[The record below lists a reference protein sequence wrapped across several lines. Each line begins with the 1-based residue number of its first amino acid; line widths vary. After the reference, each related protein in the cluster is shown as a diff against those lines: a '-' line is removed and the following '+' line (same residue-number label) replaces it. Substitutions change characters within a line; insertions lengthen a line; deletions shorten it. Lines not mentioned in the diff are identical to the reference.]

1 MHKRTIRLA
10 ISAITLALVVSVPV
24 DAAGQGRAGLR
35 QRQQQQRERSPRN
48 SDRRARPA
56 PRRAVPPAST
66 PRDSDRRAR
75 PAPRRAVPRASTPR
89 ARPAPRDSDRRGSFR
104 RGFGQRGF
112 GQLGFGRRGF
122 RSQFNFNF
130 GLGTSQY
137 GYTPQYYPPYSWERT
152 PYNGGCGWWD
162 EPDYTVVY
170 RGGRWVRQYFCV
182 NMSTRNRY

>member
-1 MHKRTIRLA
+1 MHKRTIHLA
-10 ISAITLALVVSVPV
+10 ISAIMLALVVSVPV

-35 QRQQQQRERSPRN
+35 QRQQQQRERS
-48 SDRRARPA
+48 
-56 PRRAVPPAST
+56 

-104 RGFGQRGF
+104 RGFEQRGS
-112 GQLGFGRRGF
+112 GWLGFGRRGGF

-137 GYTPQYYPPYSWERT
+137 GYTPQYYPPYSWERV
-152 PYNGGCGWWD
+152 PYNGGCRWWD
-162 EPDYTVVY
+162 EPDYTLVY

-182 NMSTRNRY
+182 NMSTWNRY